1 MRSDP
6 PPAVAAALRA
16 GQKIEAI
23 KALREATGLGLKE
36 AKDWIEAWERG
47 ADAGPL
53 TLIAREPEIDRS
65 APYEFPAE
73 AVDALKRG
81 DRIGAIKAVGES
93 LKVGLAEAKAMV
105 EYMERTGKRE
115 VVPNPVALKPAS
127 AEASR
132 RPGLAPGEVP
142 RGSAGIGKWV
152 ALAVVLAAALGAAL
166 YWR

>member
-1 MRSDP
+1 MRPNP
-6 PPAVAAALRA
+6 PPAVAAALRS

-47 ADAGPL
+47 ADPGPL
-53 TLIAREPEIDRS
+53 TLLERAPEIDRS

-105 EYMERTGKRE
+105 EAMERKME
-115 VVPNPVALKPAS
+115 PVTKPAPLR
-127 AEASR
+127 AS
-132 RPGLAPGEVP
+132 GLAPGEVP
-142 RGSAGIGKWV
+142 RDSAGIGKWV
-152 ALAVVLAAALGAAL
+152 ALAIILAVALGAAL
-166 YWR
+166 YLR